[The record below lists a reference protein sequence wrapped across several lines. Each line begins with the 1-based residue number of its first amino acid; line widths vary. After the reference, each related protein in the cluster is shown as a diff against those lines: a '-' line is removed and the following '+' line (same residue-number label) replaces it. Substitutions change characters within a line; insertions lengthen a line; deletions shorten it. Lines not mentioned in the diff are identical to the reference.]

1 MLQRLSDYRTQLDA
15 YLETNRDPYTS
26 RRPDNGA
33 RAQLR
38 RMEPTVKEILKRLD
52 PELASF
58 DFEARGGDTAA
69 RSAVHRGLGMLADR
83 DEWKANLAPDG
94 PAVPADQFHPW
105 VWQAALTLW
114 DSKHYRQ
121 SVHAAATAIT
131 AHTQTKLGR
140 TDVADDALM
149 QEAFSTNP
157 PQPGKPRLRCP
168 GDPNDQTVKSRQR
181 GALQY
186 AVGCYFAIRN
196 SAAHET
202 GEWDQQIALEHL
214 AALSVLA
221 RWIDDWTLDT
231 AP

>member
-1 MLQRLSDYRTQLDA
+1 MNQKLTEYLGLLNA
-15 YLETNRDPYTS
+15 YLRIPLGSDGW
-26 RRPDNGA
+26 RPDNED
-33 RAQLR
+33 RAELR
-38 RMEPTVKEILKRLD
+38 HKEATVKQILKNLD
-52 PELASF
+52 PELANF
-58 DFEARGGDTAA
+58 NLEGMAGDVEARDN
-69 RSAVHRGLGMLADR
+69 VQRGLGILADR
-83 DEWKANLAPDG
+83 DEWKAKLAPDG
-94 PAVPADQFHPW
+94 PVVPAGQFHPW

-121 SVHAAATAIT
+121 AVHAAATAIT

-157 PQPGKPRLRCP
+157 PQQGKPRLRCP
-168 GDPNDQTVKSRQR
+168 GDQNDQTVKSRQR

-186 AVGCYFAIRN
+186 AIGCYFAIRN
-196 SAAHET
+196 PAAHET

>member
-1 MLQRLSDYRTQLDA
+1 MLQKLSDYRALLDT
-15 YLETNRDPYTS
+15 YLQAERDPYTS
-26 RRPDNGA
+26 RRPETVTRRN
-33 RAQLR
+33 LR
-38 RMEPTVKEILKRLD
+38 SMEPTVKEILKRLD
-52 PELASF
+52 PELANF
-58 DFEARGGDTAA
+58 DLEARGGDANA
-69 RSAVHRGLGMLADR
+69 RNAVDRGLGILAER
-83 DEWKANLAPDG
+83 EEWKANLGPDG
-94 PAVPADQFHPW
+94 PVVAADQFHPW

-121 SVHAAATAIT
+121 AVHAAATAIT

-149 QEAFSTNP
+149 QEAFSENP

-181 GALQY
+181 GARQY
-186 AVGCYFAIRN
+186 AVACYFAIRN
-196 SAAHET
+196 PAAHET
-202 GEWDQQIALEHL
+202 SEWDQQVALEYL

-221 RWIDDWTLDT
+221 RWIDGWTVDT

>member
-1 MLQRLSDYRTQLDA
+1 MHQKLTEYSSLLDA
-15 YLETNRDPYTS
+15 YIQMPRGRDGW
-26 RRPDNGA
+26 RPDNQA
-33 RAQLR
+33 RAELR
-38 RMEPTVKEILKRLD
+38 QKEATVKEILRSLNPD
-52 PELASF
+52 LA
-58 DFEARGGDTAA
+58 DFNLEGLGGETEARN
-69 RSAVHRGLGMLADR
+69 AVQRGLGILAER

-94 PAVPADQFHPW
+94 PVVPANQFHPW

-114 DSKHYRQ
+114 DSEHYRQ
-121 SVHAAATAIT
+121 AVHAAATAIT

-168 GDPNDQTVKSRQR
+168 GDPSDQTVKSRQR

-186 AVGCYFAIRN
+186 AIGCYFAIRN
-196 SAAHET
+196 PAAHET

-221 RWIDDWTLDT
+221 RWIDGWTLDT
-231 AP
+231 AT

>member
-1 MLQRLSDYRTQLDA
+1 
-15 YLETNRDPYTS
+15 
-26 RRPDNGA
+26 
-33 RAQLR
+33 
-38 RMEPTVKEILKRLD
+38 
-52 PELASF
+52 
-58 DFEARGGDTAA
+58 
-69 RSAVHRGLGMLADR
+69 
-83 DEWKANLAPDG
+83 
-94 PAVPADQFHPW
+94 VPADQFHPW

-121 SVHAAATAIT
+121 AVHAAATAIT

-149 QEAFSTNP
+149 QEAFSPNP
-157 PQPGKPRLRCP
+157 PQQGKPRLRCP
-168 GDPNDQTVKSRQR
+168 GNPNDQTVKSRQR

-186 AVGCYFAIRN
+186 AIGCYFAIRN
-196 SAAHET
+196 PAAHET

-221 RWIDDWTLDT
+221 RWIDGWTLDT